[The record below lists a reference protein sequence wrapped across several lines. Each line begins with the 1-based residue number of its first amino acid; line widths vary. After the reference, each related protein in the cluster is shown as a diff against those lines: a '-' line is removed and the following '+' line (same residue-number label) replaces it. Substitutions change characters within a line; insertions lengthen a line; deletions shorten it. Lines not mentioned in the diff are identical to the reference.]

1 MSDRDYCYPPDFTV
15 LRNKLD
21 IRDTATL
28 EAAERQFVAQRLL
41 ESLPAGDFDL
51 AHLKAIHRHLFQDIY
66 GWAGE
71 IRTVEITK
79 GDSRFQPRRF
89 IEVGMADVH
98 RRVVA
103 AGYFEGTSPGAFADG
118 AGPILGDINHVH
130 PFREGNGRT
139 QFQYLKRLAERAGH
153 GMNFTR
159 LNREAWTDASRRSN
173 AGDHEAM
180 TRCIRQALL

>member
-1 MSDRDYCYPPDFTV
+1 
-15 LRNKLD
+15 
-21 IRDTATL
+21 
-28 EAAERQFVAQRLL
+28 
-41 ESLPAGDFDL
+41 
-51 AHLKAIHRHLFQDIY
+51 
-66 GWAGE
+66 
-71 IRTVEITK
+71 
-79 GDSRFQPRRF
+79 
-89 IEVGMADVH
+89 MADVH